1 MKARPATARGRTANP
16 GRVRVT
22 DRSGRAARRG
32 PGGQGQGGYG
42 QGQGGQGGYGQE
54 NNGNR
59 QPRLTSHGQPPLTTH
74 TQPQLTMHTHG
85 FGNPRPQGPR
95 FGSKQNRNRGGA
107 AQPPKQRWEGLP
119 KDEDEPK

>member
-1 MKARPATARGRTANP
+1 PRAGNNPFRHGKPPRPQG
-16 GRVRVT
+16 G
-22 DRSGRAARRG
+22 GQG
-32 PGGQGQGGYG
+32 QGQGQGGYG
-42 QGQGGQGGYGQE
+42 QGGGGYGQE

-59 QPRLTSHGQPPLTTH
+59 QPRLTSHGQPPVTSH

-95 FGSKQNRNRGGA
+95 FGNQQNRNNRGGT